1 MKKWSKDLALIE
13 GKKVMTVL
21 PVLSEISDDVT
32 MLQIVFTDD
41 TEIRVSLEDTTL
53 DWNIK

>member
-13 GKKVMTVL
+13 GKTVMTVL

-41 TEIRVSLEDTTL
+41 TEILVSLEDTTL